1 MQQVSADKLR
11 GGFYSPQALVAV
23 CLDRLRDLLPDSL
36 DSLRL
41 LEPSAGDG
49 AFIRGLD
56 ADPLGKRVRD
66 LVAVELLETE
76 ARRCEE
82 AGGRAPFETDIRHG
96 SFLDPD
102 LVPEEGFDAAVGNP
116 PFVRFQ
122 FVSDT
127 ERSYADQVAT
137 GMGVTLKG
145 VSNLWIP
152 IFLCALNKVREGGAF
167 AFIIP
172 AECLTGISAGAV
184 RRWLLRNCSSVRVDL
199 FGPGSFPGVLQE
211 VVVLSG
217 RREPSAADARLTVW
231 DHSAAGRA
239 WHHSAS
245 PDAPTWTRYLLSP
258 AQLEALDEVSSLSCV
273 RSAGSWVR
281 FGVATVTG
289 ANDYFSVDRET
300 IEQYGL
306 EGWILPL
313 LPRIRNAE
321 GLVFTPEDHERNVD
335 EGARAGLIDF
345 SRGESSPLGHDGA
358 LRYIHAGEQAELH
371 TRYKCRIRE
380 PWYCVPV
387 VAAGDLLLS
396 KRSHLYPRVVVNEV
410 SAITTDTIY
419 QGKMLAPE
427 AMPARSFAA
436 SFHNSLTL
444 LSAEIEGRSFGGGV
458 LELVPSE
465 VARLRVMAHP
475 SMSEELDRLDRISRS
490 ASGDVE
496 EVLIRETDGQL
507 AKRIPEISDSTLGLL
522 AEARTELQKR
532 RLDRNRSSVPL

>member
-1 MQQVSADKLR
+1 M
-11 GGFYSPQALVAV
+11 

-36 DSLRL
+36 GSLRL

-56 ADPLGKRVRD
+56 EDPLGKRVRD
-66 LVAVELLETE
+66 LVAVELLESE
-76 ARRCEE
+76 AQRCEE
-82 AGGRAPFETDIRHG
+82 AGDRASFETEIRHG

-122 FVSDT
+122 FVSET

-184 RRWLLRNCSSVRVDL
+184 RRWLLRNCSAVRVDL

-217 RREPSAADARLTVW
+217 RRDPSAADGRLTAW

-239 WHHSAS
+239 WRHSAS
-245 PDAPTWTRYLLSP
+245 PEAPTWTRYLLSP

-306 EGWILPL
+306 EDWILPL

-321 GLVFTPEDHERNVD
+321 GLVFTPEDHERNIE

-345 SRGESSPLGHDGA
+345 ARGEASPLRHDGA

-427 AMPARSFAA
+427 AMSARSFAA

-475 SMSEELDRLDRISRS
+475 SMSEELDRLDRVSRS

-496 EVLIRETDGQL
+496 EILIRETDGQL
-507 AKRIPEISDSTLGLL
+507 AKRIPQISDSTLGLL

-532 RLDRNRSSVPL
+532 RLDRNRSSAPL